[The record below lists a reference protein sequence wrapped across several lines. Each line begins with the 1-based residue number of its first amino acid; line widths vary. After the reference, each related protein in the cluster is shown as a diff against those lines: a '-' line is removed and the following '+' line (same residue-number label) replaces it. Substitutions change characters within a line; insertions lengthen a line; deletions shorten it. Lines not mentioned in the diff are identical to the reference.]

1 MEKVKNLLPVGSV
14 VLNKNANKKLMIIGI
29 LIESEGIRHDYIA
42 VTYPEGF
49 MDAQHLY
56 AFNHEDIE
64 KVEFIGFID
73 AEFQLFRGT
82 VAESIDGK
90 I

>member
-1 MEKVKNLLPVGSV
+1 MAKVKNLLPVGSV
-14 VLNKNANKKLMIIGI
+14 VLNKNADKKLMIIGI

-64 KVEFIGFID
+64 KVEFIGFVD
-73 AEFQLFRGT
+73 AEFQFFRGT

>member
-1 MEKVKNLLPVGSV
+1 MTQVENLLPVGSV
-14 VLNKNANKKLMIIGI
+14 VLNKGANKKLMIIGI
-29 LIESEGIRHDYIA
+29 LVEIDGVRHDYIA

-49 MDAQHLY
+49 MDPQHMY

-64 KVEFIGFID
+64 EVVFLGYMN

-82 VAESIDGK
+82 LAEAMRNNT
-90 I
+90 

>member
-1 MEKVKNLLPVGSV
+1 MANIKNLLPVGSV

-29 LIESEGIRHDYIA
+29 LIESEGAHHDYIA

-64 KVEFIGFID
+64 KVEFVGFMN

-82 VAESIDGK
+82 LAESMEKGK
-90 I
+90 

>member
-1 MEKVKNLLPVGSV
+1 MTKVKNLLPVGSV
-14 VLNKNANKKLMIIGI
+14 VLNKDADKMLMIIGI
-29 LIESEGIRHDYIA
+29 LVENGGIRHDYIA

-56 AFNHEDIE
+56 VFNHEDIAS
-64 KVEFIGFID
+64 VEFIGYMD

-82 VAESIDGK
+82 VAEAVDGK
-90 I
+90 

>member
-1 MEKVKNLLPVGSV
+1 MAKVKNLLPVGSV
-14 VLNKNANKKLMIIGI
+14 VLNKNADKKLMIIGI
-29 LIESEGIRHDYIA
+29 LIESEGLRHDYIA
-42 VTYPEGF
+42 VTYPEGC

-64 KVEFIGFID
+64 KVEFIGFVD

>member
-1 MEKVKNLLPVGSV
+1 MTKVKNLLPVGSV
-14 VLNKNANKKLMIIGI
+14 VLNKDADKRLMIIGI
-29 LIESEGIRHDYIA
+29 LIENAGIRHDYIA

-49 MDAQHLY
+49 MDAQRLY
-56 AFNHEDIE
+56 VFNHEDIAS
-64 KVEFIGFID
+64 VEFIGYMD

-90 I
+90 L

>member
-1 MEKVKNLLPVGSV
+1 MAKVKNLLPVGSV
-14 VLNKNANKKLMIIGI
+14 VLNKNADKKLMIIGI

-64 KVEFIGFID
+64 KVEYIGFMD

-82 VAESIDGK
+82 VAESFDGK
-90 I
+90 M

>member
-1 MEKVKNLLPVGSV
+1 MAKVKNLLPVGSV
-14 VLNKNANKKLMIIGI
+14 VLNKNADKKLMIIGI

>member
-1 MEKVKNLLPVGSV
+1 MAKVKNLLPVGSV
-14 VLNKNANKKLMIIGI
+14 VLNKNADKKLMIIGI

-64 KVEFIGFID
+64 KVEFIGFVD

>member
-1 MEKVKNLLPVGSV
+1 MAKVKNLLPVGSV
-14 VLNKNANKKLMIIGI
+14 VLNKNADKKLMIIGI

-64 KVEFIGFID
+64 KVEFIGYMD

-82 VAESIDGK
+82 VAESIDGVK
-90 I
+90 